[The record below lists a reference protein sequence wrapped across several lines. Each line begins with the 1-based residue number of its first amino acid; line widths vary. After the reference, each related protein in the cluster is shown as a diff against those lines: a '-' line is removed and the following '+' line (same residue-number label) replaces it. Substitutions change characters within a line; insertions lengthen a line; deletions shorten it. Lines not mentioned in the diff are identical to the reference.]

1 MILCDS
7 CNKWFHWYDNPI
19 QLRIAN
25 LYHIVYSFKRACVD
39 VNSEPVEEQW
49 NCIDCKDK
57 IYNEMDKDM
66 WLLSYINFYFCM
78 FSYIIMLLYN
88 IYLVNY
94 VVS

>member
-1 MILCDS
+1 MIFCDL

-19 QLRIAN
+19 QLRIAD

-66 WLLSYINFYFCM
+66 
-78 FSYIIMLLYN
+78 
-88 IYLVNY
+88 
-94 VVS
+94 